1 MPFSFPLYTVFIS
14 HTRLFHSL
22 YTPFS
27 FPLYAFFIPSICLFH
42 SLYMPFSFPLYA
54 FFCSLIGLDENIRGQ
69 AVTKFNTWK
78 QILIC
83 LFLDDKHVLEQARAL
98 DKVPAEKRGP
108 LHGVA
113 IGIKDVMETKD
124 MPTQYQSPLYKGFQ
138 SGGDAAIVA
147 VLRAAGALIF
157 GKTTTTE
164 FTVTNAGPNTTNP
177 HDPNRTPGGSSCGS
191 AAAVADLQV
200 PIALGAQTGGSL
212 IRPASFTGVFAMKP
226 THNAV
231 SAEGSKVFSPT
242 FDTLG
247 FFSRSVEDLKLIADA
262 LAIKDDTTP
271 PPQPSLE
278 KTTVALVRTPLWSR
292 AGPGTVAAMEKAAK
306 ILQSHGVKVEE
317 VSLPEEIG
325 NDAASL
331 KRIHK
336 VVMASEAGVVF
347 LKEYEMNKTE
357 LASEIRQMVEN
368 CGNYTHAERLK
379 AADKLASMRPVIDRL
394 ASDYSVILAPSVVDE
409 APVGL
414 NDMGSAAFNTIW
426 TGFHTPVINIP
437 AFAGAHDMPIGI
449 SLVAGRFRDQHLL
462 SISALLS
469 RPLMAEGGWK
479 MDKMEAKI

>member
-1 MPFSFPLYTVFIS
+1 MNSSSAGAKGAQPLPAL
-14 HTRLFHSL
+14 HRL
-22 YTPFS
+22 T
-27 FPLYAFFIPSICLFH
+27 AI
-42 SLYMPFSFPLYA
+42 
-54 FFCSLIGLDENIRGQ
+54 Q
-69 AVTKFNTWK
+69 AVNLIKNNTITVEEYAKSLLARIKERDAVVNAWA
-78 QILIC
+78 
-83 LFLDDKHVLEQARAL
+83 FLDDKHVLEQARAF
-98 DKVPAEKRGP
+98 DRVPAEKRRS

-113 IGIKDVMETKD
+113 IGIKDVMKTKD
-124 MPTQYQSPLYKGFQ
+124 MPTQCQSPLYKGFQ

-177 HDPNRTPGGSSCGS
+177 HDPNRTPAGSSCGS

-212 IRPASFTGVFAMKP
+212 IRPASYTGKAQ
-226 THNAV
+226 
-231 SAEGSKVFSPT
+231 KVFSPT

-262 LAIKDDTTP
+262 LAIKDDATP

-278 KTTVALVRTPLWSR
+278 KTTVALVKTPLWSR
-292 AGPGTVAAMEKAAK
+292 AGPGTVAAMEKATK
-306 ILQSHGVKVEE
+306 ILQSHGVKVNQ
-317 VSLPEEIG
+317 VSLPEEIS

-379 AADKLASMRPVIDRL
+379 AADKLASMRPVIDKL
-394 ASDYSVILAPSVVDE
+394 ASDYSVILVPSIVDE

-437 AFAGAHDMPIGI
+437 AFAGDHDMPIGI
-449 SLVAGRFRDQHLL
+449 SFVAGRFRDQHLL

-469 RPLMAEGGWK
+469 RPLMAEGGK
-479 MDKMEAKI
+479 YGMFLRQPVQTSRGGFFFFDSLGLGTCL